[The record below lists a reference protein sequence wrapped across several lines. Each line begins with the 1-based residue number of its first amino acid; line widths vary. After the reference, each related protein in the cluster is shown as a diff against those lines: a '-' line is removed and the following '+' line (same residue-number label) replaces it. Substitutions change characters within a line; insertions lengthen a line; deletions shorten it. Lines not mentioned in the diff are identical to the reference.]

1 MSRISVLAVGMNRT
15 GPHEIIEV
23 EQTRLGE

>member
-1 MSRISVLAVGMNRT
+1 MSRMSVVAVGMNRT
-15 GPHEIIEV
+15 GPNETIEV